1 MLMMRHL
8 LHLPLLDAAGL
19 ASALRW
25 YVDGF
30 SERSKI
36 QVDLQIPKEFR
47 RMSDELEI
55 AIFRMVQECL
65 TNIHRHSGGAS
76 AVIRAH
82 EENDQI
88 FIEVEDTGKGIP
100 IEKQIELSSAGR
112 TGVGFRGMRERLRQL
127 GGTLEIRSGETG
139 TIVIARVPLRQT
151 TTSEKAETEFV

>member
-1 MLMMRHL
+1 
-8 LHLPLLDAAGL
+8 
-19 ASALRW
+19 
-25 YVDGF
+25 
-30 SERSKI
+30 
-36 QVDLQIPKEFR
+36 
-47 RMSDELEI
+47 
-55 AIFRMVQECL
+55 MVQECL

-82 EENDQI
+82 EENDQV
-88 FIEVEDTGKGIP
+88 FIEVEDTGKGIS